1 MVPIVSPRPRWLL
14 ASALIVTLLPSG
26 ACPPA
31 ARAAEVVAPAPA
43 PAPAP
48 DKPAEGGDKEKKEG
62 DKAKPDDKKPGE
74 KSFDEVVKDAEKKEG
89 LFTLYMVKKD
99 LFAEIKPDQL
109 DTPMVLQISRGS
121 GVGERGIV
129 FGNPVKDALIT
140 FRQIGDQ
147 VQMLERN
154 TFFRAPKDSALE
166 RSIRRS
172 YSDSVLAAFKV
183 EATHK
188 ERKSLLVNLNGYFLT
203 DVANTAASLSGGP
216 GGAPGGGFNF
226 DAGKS
231 YWGTLKTFP
240 QNLELDAVGVYTSGR
255 GGGLQN
261 VPDARGFQVTT
272 HFSLAQLPE
281 SDYRPRLFDARVGYF
296 VEAWRDYSDP
306 EADTPFGRYILRW
319 DLRKRDPSAAL
330 SPPKKSIVFYLENN
344 IPTEHRAAVR
354 DGLLMWNRAFER
366 VGIKDAVEVR
376 EQPDNADWDSND
388 LRYNTVRW
396 VTSPDSGYAVAL
408 FRTNPLTGEIVKANI
423 TIDGNWVR
431 YAFFDYEDLANPLAH
446 PAVPEPGRYDP
457 RQFCDRGS
465 QSMAQLAFAA
475 TALDLVDMP
484 DLPSEKAK
492 LIYQSVREMS
502 AHEMGHILGLRHNF
516 HSSTLLAP
524 AELHN
529 TAITREKGLVSSV
542 MDYCPTNVAPPGV
555 TQGDYYTLVVGPYD
569 LWAIEYGYTPV
580 DGKSPDDELPSLKR
594 IASRSAQP
602 ELAYG
607 TDEEC
612 DFGAE
617 PRSVNP
623 LITRF
628 DLSSDPVTWAEGQ
641 VRLARQLLGKLET
654 RAPRDGKSYS
664 EARRKF
670 SRLMGHQLGMVAG
683 VAKVVGGLYTAR
695 AFRGD
700 PGSGLPQR
708 PVPAAEQ
715 RRALGLIERYLF
727 DTSGFQ
733 FPPSLL
739 NRLGRDVN
747 WHWGVDVGQ
756 TISGSTEYPLRE
768 QVLGAQRAVLGR
780 LLHPILL
787 SRLAN
792 NEMRVATPAEALTI
806 PELMGRLTK
815 SIWTEV
821 FTNDAEAARLRATMA
836 PVAPN
841 VPAPA
846 SFVKKP
852 ITMMRRAL
860 QREHLGMMVGMM
872 LQPAPG
878 TPEDARTLAW
888 SELTALKSRLVA
900 ASQAPTADTYT
911 RAHLAESA
919 ARITRALDARVAVS
933 AR

>member
-1 MVPIVSPRPRWLL
+1 MLPNACLRGHWLL
-14 ASALIVTLLPSG
+14 TAALIVFLLPSG
-26 ACPPA
+26 LCPVGALATEVAAPA
-31 ARAAEVVAPAPA
+31 APPMPE
-43 PAPAP
+43 
-48 DKPAEGGDKEKKEG
+48 KPAADKEKEKKEDEKG
-62 DKAKPDDKKPGE
+62 KADDKKPGE
-74 KSFDEVVKDAEKKEG
+74 KSFDEVVKDAEKQEG
-89 LFTLYMVKKD
+89 LFTLYKVKKD
-99 LFAEIKPDQL
+99 LYAEIKPEQL
-109 DTPMVLQISRGS
+109 DTQILMQISRGS
-121 GVGERGIV
+121 GVAERGII

-147 VQMLERN
+147 VQMIERN
-154 TFFRAPKDSALE
+154 TLFRAPEGSAID

-172 YSDSVLAAFKV
+172 YADSVLAAFKV

-188 ERKSLLVNLNGYFLT
+188 ERKSLLINLNGYFLT
-203 DVANTAASLSGGP
+203 DVANVATSLSGSGP
-216 GGAPGGGFNF
+216 GGGGGGGGYNF

-261 VPDARGFQVTT
+261 VPDARGIQVTT
-272 HFSLAQLPE
+272 HFSLAQLPP

-296 VEAWRDYSDP
+296 VEAFRDYSDP
-306 EADTPFGRYILRW
+306 ERDTPFGRYILRW
-319 DLRKRDPSAAL
+319 DLQKRDPSAPL
-330 SPPKKSIVFYLENN
+330 SPPKKPIVFYLENN
-344 IPTEHRAAVR
+344 IPPEHRPAVR

-366 VGIKDAVEVR
+366 VGIKDAIEVR

-388 LRYNTVRW
+388 FRYNTVRW
-396 VTSPDSGYAVAL
+396 VTSPDSGYAVAQ
-408 FRTNPLTGEIVKANI
+408 FRSNPLTGEIVKANI

-431 YAFFDYEDLANPLAH
+431 YAFFDYEDLANPLA
-446 PAVPEPGRYDP
+446 AVPLPEPGRYDP
-457 RQFCDRGS
+457 RSFCDRS
-465 QSMAQLAFAA
+465 HQAAAHLAFAA
-475 TALDLVDMP
+475 TALDLVEMP
-484 DLPSEKAK
+484 DLPSEKQK

-516 HSSTLLAP
+516 HSSTLLSP

-529 TAITREKGLVSSV
+529 TAITREKGIVSSV

-555 TQGDYYTLVVGPYD
+555 KQGDYYSLVVGPYD
-569 LWAIEYGYTPV
+569 IWAIEYGYTAVEAKTPEEEM
-580 DGKSPDDELPSLKR
+580 PALKR
-594 IASRSAQP
+594 IASRSARP

-628 DLSSDPVTWAEGQ
+628 DLSNDPVTWAEGQ
-641 VRLARQLLGKLET
+641 VRLARTLIGRLEA

-670 SRLMGHQLGMVAG
+670 SRLMGHQLGSVVQVSKM
-683 VAKVVGGLYTAR
+683 VGGVYTSR

-700 PGSGLPQR
+700 PGAGLPQR

-733 FPPSLL
+733 FPPTLL
-739 NRLGRDVN
+739 NKLARDVN

-756 TISGSTEYPLRE
+756 VINGSTEYPLRE

-780 LLHPILL
+780 LLHPVLL

-792 NEMRVATPAEALTI
+792 NEMRVASPAEALTM
-806 PELMGRLTK
+806 PELLGRLSR

-821 FTNDAEAARLRATMA
+821 KGSGPQA
-836 PVAPN
+836 PISA
-841 VPAPA
+841 
-846 SFVKKP
+846 
-852 ITMMRRAL
+852 MRRSL
-860 QREHLGMMVGMM
+860 QREHLNQMIGLM

-888 SELTALKSRLVA
+888 SELAALKARLIA
-900 ASQAPTADTYT
+900 ASKVPSTDTYT
-911 RAHLAESA
+911 RAHLSEST
-919 ARITRALDARVAVS
+919 ARVTRALDARVTVT